1 MEKGVLCGPSMMEV
15 VSRRVNG
22 EQKLPGREILALIPG
37 QELGMWSYSP
47 QHHLLQLS

>member
-1 MEKGVLCGPSMMEV
+1 MWSQHNGGEATV

-22 EQKLPGREILALIPG
+22 EQNLPGRESLALIPG
-37 QELGMWSYSP
+37 QELGMWSCSP